1 MSILQKSK
9 RDWKGKI
16 KMSIKNLLFL
26 NLICSSIRCFGVV
39 GTSVIAI
46 IAFVVSTIKKI
57 GNREKSTNCT

>member
-1 MSILQKSK
+1 MSILQKFEQSL
-9 RDWKGKI
+9 KGEIHI
-16 KMSIKNLLFL
+16 KKLLLL